1 MFHCDTKPCENAGRT
16 AGLGALRKPNPRNIS
31 EPDTDMQVGGG
42 RQVGILLHSDIH
54 LEMMLSD
61 IIIIFH

>member
-1 MFHCDTKPCENAGRT
+1 MDAGRT
-16 AGLGALRKPNPRNIS
+16 AGLGALRKPNPRNVS

-42 RQVGILLHSDIH
+42 RQVGILLHSDEMDIH

-61 IIIIFH
+61 IFIIIL